1 MTSKLKILHLEESK
15 TDAELV
21 HRELKSANIE
31 CEILLVDNKE
41 NFIAALHSFSPE
53 AIFANHTLPYFN
65 SLEAL
70 KIIKEAG
77 KKIPVILITAA
88 VSEEYAVSAMKE

>member
-1 MTSKLKILHLEESK
+1 MTSKLKILHLEDSEP
-15 TDAELV
+15 DAELV
-21 HRELKSANIE
+21 HRELKNANIE

-41 NFIAALHSFSPE
+41 DFIAALDSFSPQ
-53 AIFANHTLPYFN
+53 AIFADHTLPHFN

-77 KKIPVILITAA
+77 KKLPFILITAT
-88 VSEEYAVSAMKE
+88 V